1 MTNARIKV
9 GVFSTQN
16 HDRQYL
22 KLLSEKFEVHFFEA
36 HLNQQTALLAQ
47 GCKVACL
54 FVNDCADRPALQALA
69 QAGVK
74 LIALR
79 CAGYNN
85 VDLLAAKELG
95 LTVVRVPEYSPHAVA
110 EFAMSLLMTLNRKT
124 HKAYARTRELNFQ
137 LDGLMGVDL
146 YKKTMG
152 IVGTGRIGSVLA
164 KIAIGF
170 DMNVLACDAMPDAE
184 LQNLGVRYV
193 DMSELCKTSD
203 FISLHVPL
211 NAKTYHIVNSKM
223 LNIMKPSCLL
233 INTGRGGL
241 IDSQALLEALKNKA
255 LGGAALDVYEE
266 EDGVFYENFESEGIT
281 DDTLARLL
289 TFPNVLISSHQGFFT
304 HEALSAIANT
314 TYENLVSYFSEK
326 PINTI
331 TIL

>member
-1 MTNARIKV
+1 MNDKLLKV
-9 GVFSTQN
+9 GVFSTQS

-22 KLLSEKFEVHFFEA
+22 KLLSEKFELHFFEA

-54 FVNDCADRPALQALA
+54 FVNDHADRPALQALA

-137 LDGLMGVDL
+137 LEGLMGVDL
-146 YKKTMG
+146 YQKTMG
-152 IVGTGRIGSVLA
+152 IVGTGRIGAVLA

-170 DMNVLACDAMPDAE
+170 EMNVVAYDYKPDAH
-184 LQNLGVRYV
+184 LQAMGVDYV
-193 DMSELCKTSD
+193 DLSELCTTSD

-211 NAKTYHIVNSKM
+211 NAKTHHLINGQMMS
-223 LNIMKPSCLL
+223 LMKPSCLL

-241 IDSQALLEALKNKA
+241 IDSHALLDALRHKTI
-255 LGGAALDVYEE
+255 GGAALDVYEE

-289 TFPNVLISSHQGFFT
+289 SFPNVLISSHQGFFT
-304 HEALSAIANT
+304 HEALSSIAKT
-314 TYENLVSYFSEK
+314 TYENLVSYFNKK
-326 PINTI
+326 PINTV
-331 TIL
+331 TIA